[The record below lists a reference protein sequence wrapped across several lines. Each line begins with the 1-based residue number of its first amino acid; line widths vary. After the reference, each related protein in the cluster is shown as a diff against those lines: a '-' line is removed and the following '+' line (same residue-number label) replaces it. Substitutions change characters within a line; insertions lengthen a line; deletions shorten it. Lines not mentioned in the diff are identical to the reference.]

1 MCGCFSFFSFFL
13 FGTEEIGETKEKP
26 EIRPQDGSKKQDS
39 SDDQNSPRGVL
50 EIPVLGGDSDHS
62 TCSSCSSSSND
73 KSTVHQELVRETHRS
88 HWKSLFGALK
98 KKSVR
103 RFSTIPSLAGHEL
116 SRISLRR
123 KLARIRSAEDPISVE
138 GMPVPKPSWRSF
150 DYAELAAATD
160 NFSSGEDN
168 PFSLFHFI
176 ASIYIYCNLIDLR
189 LYGRGY
195 K

>member
-1 MCGCFSFFSFFL
+1 MFFIFLFFL
-13 FGTEEIGETKEKP
+13 YGIEDIGENQEKT
-26 EIRPQDGSKKQDS
+26 EMRIEDGSKKQDNNDEQS
-39 SDDQNSPRGVL
+39 SPRGVL

-62 TCSSCSSSSND
+62 SCSSCSSSSND
-73 KSTVHQELVRETHRS
+73 KSIVVHQELVRQTHRS
-88 HWKSLFGALK
+88 QWKSLFGALK

-138 GMPVPKPSWRSF
+138 GIPVSKPSWRSF

-160 NFSSGEDN
+160 NFSSGEDS
-168 PFSLFHFI
+168 PFLPISFF
-176 ASIYIYCNLIDLR
+176 SIYF
-189 LYGRGY
+189 
-195 K
+195 KSK